1 VVGSCCKINYT
12 FFSEI
17 SNVKLSSI
25 FYGRNDRRVD
35 PRYSI
40 EMIEALGRENAI
52 TREFDDHNEKG
63 NWEAHVMACEHA
75 YSDSA
80 HYDWFRD
87 HWV

>member
-1 VVGSCCKINYT
+1 
-12 FFSEI
+12 
-17 SNVKLSSI
+17 
-25 FYGRNDRRVD
+25 
-35 PRYSI
+35 
-40 EMIEALGRENAI
+40 MIEALGRENAI